1 MAADS
6 VMAGLTGPTGQAGP
20 TPVPDEDQAPN
31 RLAAV
36 LMALAVLL
44 AVAEVAIRRRWF
56 GAGRRQT
63 PAVAT

>member
-1 MAADS
+1 
-6 VMAGLTGPTGQAGP
+6 
-20 TPVPDEDQAPN
+20 VPDEDQAPN

-56 GAGRRQT
+56 GAGKF
-63 PAVAT
+63 